1 MKKNNILQ
9 QINEA
14 ISDEVRKRIIMEN
27 EASIEKFHITMDGT
41 PIDTCDTQE
50 EAEKVKKDYEGDPKN
65 KGKMLLIDKKTYS
78 SYDDF
83 IEELDSMGEK
93 SNSPNNNEIN
103 ENKMNKKEKLT
114 DKHKNQE
121 IDENEECVEC
131 GNEMPTEEEID
142 EFFGIKK
149 EKKVEKPS
157 VDSKF
162 KKWAEKWK
170 EGAETP
176 EFQERSKHFE
186 DMDRTMALNE
196 KEVCSECG
204 KEVCECGKQVKE
216 GEKKKKLLRLSES
229 QMQSLIRK
237 IISESHP
244 GIEVTKKAQGDS
256 KKENEE
262 YAKEVEKKMKD
273 YLNFDGNDNPE
284 FPKAIG
290 KGEKRVADPLSKE
303 DQEFI
308 DDYRGGK
315 ALDLNYDQE
324 PSEQFKERLKGSL
337 SGSPETGNEQEEDS
351 NVIKSD
357 LGKKMLDDSKR
368 KIEKVKKDPMYK
380 KDAQPVINVKESKED
395 KVVTEEIERM
405 KKLYKYQ
412 DKTQ

>member
-27 EASIEKFHITMDGT
+27 ETSIEKFHITMDGT

-50 EAEKVKKDYEGDPKN
+50 EAEKVKTDYEHDPKN

-83 IEELDSMGEK
+83 IEQLDSMGEK

-149 EKKVEKPS
+149 DKNVEKPS

-170 EGAETP
+170 EGVETP

-229 QMQSLIRK
+229 QMQNLIRK

-284 FPKAIG
+284 FPKPIG

-315 ALDLNYDQE
+315 ALDLTYDQE

-368 KIEKVKKDPMYK
+368 KIEKVKKEPMYK
-380 KDAQPVINVKESKED
+380 KDPQPVMNVKESKED